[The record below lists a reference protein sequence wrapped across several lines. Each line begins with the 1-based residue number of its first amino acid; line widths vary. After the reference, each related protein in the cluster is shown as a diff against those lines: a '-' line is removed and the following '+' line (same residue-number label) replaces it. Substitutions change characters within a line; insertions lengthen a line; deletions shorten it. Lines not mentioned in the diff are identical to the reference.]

1 MSTVK
6 ALDHVNIQTED
17 VAATA
22 RFFAD
27 LLDLAPRSPY
37 PGADMAAVT
46 WMFDAQDRAIVHIT
60 RPGATFAEDAEIE
73 PGPDT
78 RALHHVAFECD
89 GHGAMVARLHQLD
102 LAFRSRHIAA
112 IGLKQLFVRDP
123 NGVLLELNFRGAS
136 AI

>member
-1 MSTVK
+1 MPTVK
-6 ALDHVNIQTED
+6 ALDHVNVQTGD
-17 VAATA
+17 VAGTA
-22 RFFAD
+22 AFFASV
-27 LLDLAPRSPY
+27 LDLSPRPPF

-46 WMFDAQDRAIVHIT
+46 WMFDAEDRPIVHIT
-60 RPGATFAEDAEIE
+60 VPGATFVEDADIE

-89 GHGAMVARLHQLD
+89 GYSAMVARLHRLD
-102 LAFRSRHIAA
+102 IAFRSRDIPP